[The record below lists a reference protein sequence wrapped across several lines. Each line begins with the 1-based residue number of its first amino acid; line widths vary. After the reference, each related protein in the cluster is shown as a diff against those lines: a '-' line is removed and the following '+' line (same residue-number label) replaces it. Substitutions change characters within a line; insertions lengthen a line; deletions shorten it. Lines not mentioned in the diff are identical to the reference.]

1 MNKKWIAFLSLLLI
15 WITSPT
21 HLYARWSP
29 YPESADIQ
37 TYSEIQ
43 HAPPAE
49 DNGELVVDFQND
61 ESESF
66 ISSMLGKLG
75 LTQSD
80 YSFVSKEEKWVRIRK
95 TATYLLGLLKD
106 KEGVEAVEPNY
117 YYSALF
123 VPNDPYYKNQWH
135 LDLIGMQKAWDFPP
149 GASVTVAVIDTG
161 VAFEDYQGKFRVE
174 DLGQSQFVA
183 PYNVVEGNEHAGDDH
198 GHGTH
203 VAGTIAQLT
212 NNGIGTAG
220 VGQRIKIMPV
230 KVLNRSGYGT
240 LSDVAAGIRY
250 AADHG
255 AQVINMSLGGPFP
268 SFILHKAVKYAHE
281 KGVVIV
287 CAAGNSG
294 HRGISYPGAY
304 PECISVSAVRFDKSL
319 SWYSSYGKGLTIAAP
334 GGDMNVDQNGDG
346 LMDGVLQNTLNP
358 QDTSKQGYFL
368 FQGTSMATPHVAAAA
383 ALLMSH
389 GITSPDDVQ
398 NYLTKTASP
407 AAESSADKYGAG
419 VVNAYSA
426 LNAAVSRRKYKT
438 LIFGIILFLILATVL
453 NKGRSKIDRVPFSFS
468 SLLGLLLGST
478 GLFFLSRI
486 PFAGKSYFVTH
497 SAAEWILPIGGAS
510 VYSNA
515 LLWSCLP
522 ALALVLIAYL
532 WKKFVPLAA
541 GFACGFACF
550 LAANIFMPVVDV
562 SWIPGHLM
570 DIAWLGINSIICLM
584 LVAIASFRLR

>member
-1 MNKKWIAFLSLLLI
+1 MNYSPIRMRKRMNKKLIAFLSLLLI
-15 WITSPT
+15 WITSPQ
-21 HLYARWSP
+21 HLDARWAP
-29 YPESADIQ
+29 FPASADIQ

-43 HAPPAE
+43 YAPPAE
-49 DNGELVVDFQND
+49 DNGELLVDFEND

-95 TATYLLGLLKD
+95 TATYLLNLLKD

-135 LDLIGMQKAWDFPP
+135 LDQIGMQKAWDFPA
-149 GASVTVAVIDTG
+149 GASATVAVIDTG
-161 VAFEDYQGKFRVE
+161 VAFEEYEGKFRVE

-212 NNGIGTAG
+212 NNGVGTAG
-220 VGQRIKIMPV
+220 VGQRIKIMPI

-294 HRGISYPGAY
+294 HRGISYPAAY
-304 PECISVSAVRFDKSL
+304 SECISVSAVRFDKNL

-346 LMDGVLQNTLNP
+346 LKDGVLQNTLNP
-358 QDTSKQGYFL
+358 QDPSKQG
-368 FQGTSMATPHVAAAA
+368 
-383 ALLMSH
+383 
-389 GITSPDDVQ
+389 
-398 NYLTKTASP
+398 
-407 AAESSADKYGAG
+407 
-419 VVNAYSA
+419 
-426 LNAAVSRRKYKT
+426 
-438 LIFGIILFLILATVL
+438 
-453 NKGRSKIDRVPFSFS
+453 
-468 SLLGLLLGST
+468 
-478 GLFFLSRI
+478 
-486 PFAGKSYFVTH
+486 
-497 SAAEWILPIGGAS
+497 
-510 VYSNA
+510 
-515 LLWSCLP
+515 
-522 ALALVLIAYL
+522 
-532 WKKFVPLAA
+532 
-541 GFACGFACF
+541 
-550 LAANIFMPVVDV
+550 
-562 SWIPGHLM
+562 
-570 DIAWLGINSIICLM
+570 
-584 LVAIASFRLR
+584 

>member
-1 MNKKWIAFLSLLLI
+1 MNKKLTAFLSLSLI
-15 WITSPT
+15 WITFPA
-21 HLYARWSP
+21 HLDAGWEP
-29 YPESADIQ
+29 YPSSADIQ
-37 TYSEIQ
+37 SYSELQ
-43 HAPPAE
+43 YAPPAE
-49 DNGELVVDFQND
+49 DNGELVVDFEND
-61 ESESF
+61 ESDSF

-80 YSFVSKEEKWVRIRK
+80 YSFVSKEEKWVRVRK

-106 KEGVEAVEPNY
+106 KEGVETVEPNY

-123 VPNDPYYKNQWH
+123 VPNDPYYKHQWH
-135 LDLIGMQKAWDFPP
+135 LDLIGMQKAWDFPH

-161 VAFEDYQGKFRVE
+161 VAFEEYEGKFRVE

-183 PYNVVEGNEHAGDDH
+183 PYNVVAGNEHAGDDH

-212 NNGIGTAG
+212 NNSVGVAG

-230 KVLNRSGYGT
+230 KVLNAYGYGT

-268 SFILHKAVKYAHE
+268 SFVLHKAVKYARE
-281 KGVVIV
+281 KGVVVV

-294 HRGISYPGAY
+294 RRGISYPAAY

-346 LMDGVLQNTLNP
+346 LKDGVLQNTLNP
-358 QDTSKQGYFL
+358 QDRTKQGYFL

-389 GITSPDDVQ
+389 GITSPQDVQ
-398 NYLTKTASP
+398 DYLTKNASP
-407 AAESSADKYGAG
+407 AAENSADKYGAG
-419 VVNAYSA
+419 VLNAYSA

-438 LIFGIILFLILATVL
+438 LFVAIILFLILTAIL
-453 NKGRSKIDRVPFSFS
+453 NKGRSKIDRLPFSFS
-468 SLLGLLLGST
+468 ALLGLLLGST

-486 PFAGKSYFVTH
+486 PFAGNSYFVTH
-497 SAAEWILPIGGAS
+497 SVGEWVLPIAGAS

-515 LLWSCLP
+515 IVWSCLP
-522 ALALVLIAYL
+522 VLALVLVAYP
-532 WKKFVPLAA
+532 WKKLVPLAA

-562 SWIPGHLM
+562 SWIPGHFM
-570 DIAWLGINSIICLM
+570 DFAWLGINSVVCLI